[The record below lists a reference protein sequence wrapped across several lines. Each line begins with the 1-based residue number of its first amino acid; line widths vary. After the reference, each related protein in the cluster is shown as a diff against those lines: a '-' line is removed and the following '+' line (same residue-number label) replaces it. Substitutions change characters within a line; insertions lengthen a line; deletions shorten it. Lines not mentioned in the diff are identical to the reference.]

1 MKYLGLF
8 LFILLFSISCSTR
21 KKVLEKEKV
30 VKIYDT
36 LYKRDSVFI
45 AKDKIIML
53 PSVNTEVISKPCDSL
68 GNLKVIEKIIRIPYG
83 QVKISSDGNNLITKV
98 NTDSIS
104 SVVEKQHETRNEKQ
118 LKKISEL
125 EKENKTLK
133 VTPFNWW
140 KVGCIISLMVNVVFV
155 FLLLKN
161 KFIR

>member
-1 MKYLGLF
+1 LF
-8 LFILLFSISCSTR
+8 YT
-21 KKVLEKEKV
+21 KK
-30 VKIYDT
+30 
-36 LYKRDSVFI
+36 
-45 AKDKIIML
+45 
-53 PSVNTEVISKPCDSL
+53 SL
-68 GNLKVIEKIIRIPYG
+68 GKRKGCKNK
-83 QVKISSDGNNLITKV
+83 
-98 NTDSIS
+98 
-104 SVVEKQHETRNEKQ
+104 HETRNEKQ

>member
-8 LFILLFSISCSTR
+8 LFMFLFSISCSTR
-21 KKVLEKEKV
+21 KKVIEKEKV

-53 PSVNTEVISKPCDSL
+53 PSINTEVISNPCDSL
-68 GNLKVIEKIIRIPYG
+68 GNLKVIEKVIKIPYG

-104 SVVEKQHETRNEKQ
+104 SVIEKQYEIRNEKQ

-140 KVGCIISLMVNVVFV
+140 KVGCIVSLMVNVVFV
-155 FLLLKN
+155 LKCF
-161 KFIR
+161 KIC

>member
-8 LFILLFSISCSTR
+8 LFMLLFSISCSTR

-36 LYKRDSVFI
+36 LYKRDSIFI
-45 AKDKIIML
+45 TKDKIIML
-53 PSVNTEVISKPCDSL
+53 PSANTEVISKPCDSL
-68 GNLKVIEKIIRIPYG
+68 GNLKVIEKIIKIPYG
-83 QVKISSDGNNLITKV
+83 QVKIISDGNNLITKV

-104 SVVEKQHETRNEKQ
+104 YIYEKQYEIRNEKQ

-140 KVGCIISLMVNVVFV
+140 RVGCIISLMVNVVFV
-155 FLLLKN
+155 LKHF
-161 KFIR
+161 KTC